1 MLVPKLQAMARS
13 GPLLCELHAHTTWSD
28 GALTLPELVDL
39 YGGAGFDVLA
49 VTDHVV
55 RSEDPW
61 GRQLEGRGASLRA
74 ERAAAYF
81 EQLAEEGERALARY
95 GLVLIPGLELTFDDD
110 DPCLAAHALAIGV
123 RDYVSLDG
131 GLDHALAHARERGAA
146 LVGAHPYTLAGTRTA
161 TRTTARFAE
170 NAEWAATAV
179 DRFELCNRHD
189 FFPWVASN
197 RLPAVAT
204 GDFHRPEHFATWK
217 SVIPAERSEEA
228 VVEYLRSRRPVSLAL
243 AEPRRAPTRR
253 AA

>member
-1 MLVPKLQAMARS
+1 MARTE
-13 GPLLCELHAHTTWSD
+13 PLLCELHAHTTWSD
-28 GALTLPELVDL
+28 GALALPELVDL

-61 GRQLEGRGASLRA
+61 GRLEGRGASLPA
-74 ERAAAYF
+74 GRAAAYF
-81 EQLAEEGERALARY
+81 EQLAEEAERARARY
-95 GLVLIPGLELTFDDD
+95 DLVVIPGLELTFDDD

-131 GLDHALAHARERGAA
+131 GLDRALTEAREWGAA
-146 LVGAHPYTLAGTRTA
+146 LVGAHPYTLEGTRTA

-170 NAEWAATAV
+170 NAEWAASAV
-179 DRFELCNRHD
+179 DHFELCNRHD
-189 FFPWVASN
+189 FYPWVASN

-228 VVEYLRSRRPVSLAL
+228 IVEYLRSRRPVSLAL
-243 AEPRRAPTRR
+243 AEALPAPSRR